1 MPVEYK
7 DYYQILGV
15 DRSVDAEAIKRAYRR
30 LARKY
35 HPDVNKGKGAA
46 ERFKEINEAYEVLSD
61 PEKRKRYD
69 MLGADWSRY
78 SQQGFRPGGQDFQV
92 HFGQAP
98 GDFDLGGF
106 SDFFKTFF
114 GDLGVHGSASGPS
127 WGGRIEDLFGGAR
140 TASRRGENLQ
150 GAVEISLEEAHAGTK
165 RIIELETDHGH
176 RRLEVKIPSGI
187 RDGARVRVAGL
198 HLTVKIRPHPL
209 FERKEDDLHIEIP
222 ITVVE
227 AVLGAE
233 IEVPTLRGKVS
244 MKIPPETSS
253 GKTFRVAGYGM
264 PRMRGVGAGDQFVKV
279 RVVVPSGLTPA
290 ERRHFEE
297 LKELRRENPRA
308 HLGLK

>member
-1 MPVEYK
+1 VQQK
-7 DYYQILGV
+7 RDYYEVLGLG
-15 DRSVDAEAIKRAYRR
+15 RDASESEIKGAFRN
-30 LARKY
+30 LAHQY
-35 HPDVNKGKGAA
+35 HPDKNPGDKRA
-46 ERFKEINEAYEVLSD
+46 EDRFKEINEAYEVLSD

-176 RRLEVKIPSGI
+176 RRLEVKIPPG
-187 RDGARVRVAGL
+187 
-198 HLTVKIRPHPL
+198 VKTGS
-209 FERKEDDLHIEIP
+209 D
-222 ITVVE
+222 
-227 AVLGAE
+227 
-233 IEVPTLRGKVS
+233 S
-244 MKIPPETSS
+244 
-253 GKTFRVAGYGM
+253 
-264 PRMRGVGAGDQFVKV
+264 
-279 RVVVPSGLTPA
+279 
-290 ERRHFEE
+290 RRW
-297 LKELRRENPRA
+297 
-308 HLGLK
+308 